1 MPKPKLSS
9 FLRLVAIC
17 TCVGGHRDDP
27 ACPAHGMRAEPR
39 GAGWEVTDHLGWPVT
54 RTVFLSKRA
63 AVAWIRHYG

>member
-1 MPKPKLSS
+1 
-9 FLRLVAIC
+9 
-17 TCVGGHRDDP
+17 
-27 ACPAHGMRAEPR
+27 MRAEPR